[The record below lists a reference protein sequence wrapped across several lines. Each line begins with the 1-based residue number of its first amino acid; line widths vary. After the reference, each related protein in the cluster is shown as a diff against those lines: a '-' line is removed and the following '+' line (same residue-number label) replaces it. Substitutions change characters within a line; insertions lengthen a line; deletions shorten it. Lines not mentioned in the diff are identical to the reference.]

1 MTQVIYPRGSG
12 GNWLNNLIWHLE
24 NANWELP
31 TVDVVFDNE
40 SKSTIPF
47 SHGFE
52 IYDPADPAQ
61 VTYTSKPSNKILFS
75 TNKLFIHYLN
85 NAVKVKYHIHQLGLK
100 SFRERLVELSN
111 GAYYYMTNAHYQDYY
126 CKNISLD
133 YSLIFRDSEQFT
145 TQLFDILNSLNKQY
159 TANRDYVY
167 SSIEYYRSTCPD
179 PADHFG
185 NYQSILWLGYCHAI
199 TLLDQLPVTG
209 TIGLD
214 PVSTAALLKPYA
226 EHCQQRVQNQMFEWK
241 K

>member
-1 MTQVIYPRGSG
+1 MTSVIYPRGSG
-12 GNWLNNLIWHLE
+12 GSWLNNLIWHLE
-24 NANWELP
+24 TANWDMP
-31 TVDVVFDNE
+31 RAHVVFDSE
-40 SKSTIPF
+40 PTSTIPF

-52 IYDPADPAQ
+52 IYNPAESTQ
-61 VTYTSKPSNKILFS
+61 ITYTSKPGRNILFS
-75 TNKLFIHYLN
+75 CDKLFIHYLN
-85 NAVKVKYHIHQLGLK
+85 NAVKVKYHIHQLGNK
-100 SFRERLVELSN
+100 SFQEQLFELSN
-111 GAYYYMTNAHYQDYY
+111 GAHYYMSSTHYQEHY

-133 YSLIFRDSEQFT
+133 YSLIFQDPEQFT

-159 TANRDYVY
+159 TVSRDYVY
-167 SSIEYYRSTCPD
+167 SSIEYYRSTCPN

-199 TLLDQLPVTG
+199 TLVDQLSVTG